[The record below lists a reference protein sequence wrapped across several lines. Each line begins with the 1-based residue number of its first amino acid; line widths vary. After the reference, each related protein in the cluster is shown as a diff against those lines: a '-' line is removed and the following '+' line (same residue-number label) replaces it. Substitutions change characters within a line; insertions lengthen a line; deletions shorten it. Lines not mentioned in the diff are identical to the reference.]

1 MKNDDKKK
9 IVLALSTLLT
19 STGLFLASAFSSPT
33 DLLENIKSE
42 SDDDHNLIVETT
54 LKVKNEKSFIERI
67 PFIIKALLIL
77 PLWLI
82 GTILIKVIISLFK
95 LILSPI
101 LKFLL
106 LWLLLFCFLFL
117 ITLII
122 LKLIFPNKS
131 IKELISKKMIISL
144 LLSSLAITIIDFSF
158 MHLFEEYHHY
168 RFLVI
173 FLLGLISIA
182 IVVVPLVIKE
192 SRTPKLIVDDLPFK

>member
-1 MKNDDKKK
+1 MKKGKNKK
-9 IVLALSTLLT
+9 IALALSALAT
-19 STGLFLASAFSSPT
+19 SAGLFLASAFSSPT
-33 DLLENIKSE
+33 DLLENIKDGN
-42 SDDDHNLIVETT
+42 DDDHNLIVETT
-54 LKVKNEKSFIERI
+54 LKVKNEKTFIERI
-67 PFIIKALLIL
+67 PFIIKALLAL

-82 GTILIKVIISLFK
+82 GTILIKLIASLFK

-101 LKFLL
+101 LRLL
-106 LWLLLFCFLFL
+106 LFWLLLFCLLFV

-131 IKELISKKMIISL
+131 LKELIGKKMIVSL

-158 MHLFEEYHHY
+158 MRLFKEYEPY

-173 FLLGLISIA
+173 FSLGLVSIG
-182 IVVVPLVIKE
+182 IVVIPLVVKE